1 MKLNY
6 KAFGAEFIGTLTL
19 TLAVLLSLNNPAFP
33 VPTPVL
39 AALTVGI
46 FVYTVGK
53 YSGTHINPAVTI
65 GLLSAGKMKAQEAA
79 AYIVAQIAGA
89 FVGFVAGSALIESTL
104 EPGVV
109 ENSFRVGMAEALGA
123 FILTFGIAAVVT
135 KTVPSELSGLVIGG
149 SLLLGI
155 GLASIASGGILNP
168 AVAGGIESLSWAYVW
183 GPILGGIVGINSYL
197 WLDRLKGK

>member
-6 KAFGAEFIGTLTL
+6 KALGAEFIGTLTL
-19 TLAVLLSLNNPAFP
+19 TLAILISLNNPTFP
-33 VPTPVL
+33 VTTPVL
-39 AALTVGI
+39 AALTVGL

-65 GLLSAGKMKAQEAA
+65 GLLSAGKIKAEEAA
-79 AYIVAQIAGA
+79 GYLVAQIAGA
-89 FVGFVAGSALIESTL
+89 FVGFAAGNALVEDTL
-104 EPGVV
+104 APLVV
-109 ENSFRVGMAEALGA
+109 ENSFRVGMAEALGT

-135 KTVPSELSGLVIGG
+135 KTVPSQLSGVVIGG

-155 GLASIASGGILNP
+155 GLAAIASGGILNP

-183 GPILGGIVGINSYL
+183 GPILGGIVGVNAYV
-197 WLDRLKGK
+197 WLDSLKAK